1 MLRFGWQGPNTDPVL
16 QMISYSMND
25 TMKRLT
31 LATIVFLPLT
41 FLTGYFVRSL
51 QFVQSSLS

>member
-1 MLRFGWQGPNTDPVL
+1 
-16 QMISYSMND
+16 MISYSMND

-41 FLTGYFVRSL
+41 FLTGYFVRAPPDG
-51 QFVQSSLS
+51 VPCAADRARRA